1 MEKHHEITLKS
12 SLNLIISPSYH
23 DIPMVSPYITWYF
36 DPLSAVDPP
45 FVPWVFP
52 ELVPQDAYLAA
63 VVNEQG
69 RQLDVGISD
78 SNALALVARQVSQK
92 DEAEA
97 TAVNIQGLVNV
108 PFWGYWTSPLNGNY
122 R

>member
-1 MEKHHEITLKS
+1 MGFS
-12 SLNLIISPSYH
+12 S
-23 DIPMVSPYITWYF
+23 V
-36 DPLSAVDPP
+36 
-45 FVPWVFP
+45 
-52 ELVPQDAYLAA
+52 VPQDAYLAA

-97 TAVNIQGLVNV
+97 TAVNIWNIY
-108 PFWGYWTSPLNGNY
+108 P
-122 R
+122 

>member
-1 MEKHHEITLKS
+1 
-12 SLNLIISPSYH
+12 
-23 DIPMVSPYITWYF
+23 VG
-36 DPLSAVDPP
+36 
-45 FVPWVFP
+45 FP